1 MRDFFSFLRE
11 IFFYNQKLD
20 VVDTLLAEDMLH
32 MLNEILRTKSEQL
45 SLDCLHGTEIKSQS
59 IASLVPLPG
68 S

>member
-1 MRDFFSFLRE
+1 
-11 IFFYNQKLD
+11 
-20 VVDTLLAEDMLH
+20 MLH